1 MMDAELARS
10 NQLQEQVTR
19 LSGERSK
26 ALDELSAMTRARDA
40 ALDDASTLRTSLQQL
55 EHRYD
60 AIVHERDDA
69 LTRVRSGDEMAAL
82 LRGQAGDLKT
92 KVGELQSQL
101 DGVTRHSSTVEMDA
115 KQKQST
121 LQQLMAERNALQ
133 SSVDELTH
141 TAQKLREEKAQL
153 GERVARLSADVSAM
167 DELRRTIPNAEPS
180 CRSARSALTTCSAR
194 SIVFSSATRRSRSR
208 SWRPSRPRTG
218 RKRCS
223 TRAPRRFTARC
234 TCSCA
239 GSRRFSLAAR
249 GRP

>member
-1 MMDAELARS
+1 MSLELQEQQTRNSSMRSDQASMMDAERARS

-115 KQKQST
+115 K
-121 LQQLMAERNALQ
+121 
-133 SSVDELTH
+133 
-141 TAQKLREEKAQL
+141 
-153 GERVARLSADVSAM
+153 
-167 DELRRTIPNAEPS
+167 
-180 CRSARSALTTCSAR
+180 
-194 SIVFSSATRRSRSR
+194 
-208 SWRPSRPRTG
+208 
-218 RKRCS
+218 
-223 TRAPRRFTARC
+223 
-234 TCSCA
+234 
-239 GSRRFSLAAR
+239 
-249 GRP
+249 